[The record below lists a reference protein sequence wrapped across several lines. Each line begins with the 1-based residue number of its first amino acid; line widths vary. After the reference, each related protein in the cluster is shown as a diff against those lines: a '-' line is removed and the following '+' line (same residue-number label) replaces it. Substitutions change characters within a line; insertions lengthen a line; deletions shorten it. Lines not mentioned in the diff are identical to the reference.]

1 MIEAFTTDLVLII
14 VTATVLSILARKTGQ
29 PTIVAYILTG
39 IVLGPVL
46 IGVAEDLG
54 LTPLIAQLGLDIIPH
69 PFGAVTESELTH
81 LMSELGLGFLL
92 FLLGIEMNLKDIEEL
107 LRPITNIAIWQTVLQ
122 TSLAFIIP
130 LVLGFTMMETVV
142 IALCTVFGATPVIV
156 KLLNDKGEINS
167 LPGKIDVGVLIL
179 QDIYLVIILALF
191 SADSLTNPSEIGFQ
205 LVKIFSLIALI
216 GGLSYL
222 LAQNLL
228 PRLFKKIG
236 NDRHAFFIH
245 GLAWAFIFI
254 TISVNLG
261 LDIEVGAFLAGLGL
275 GQMPYRNEL
284 KERIRPL
291 TDFFI
296 VIFFSSIALTLEPS
310 NLYAYWFQALIASI
324 VLMVG
329 NFMIMFYLINRLG
342 FDSMTSFLGS
352 INMTQVSEFSLVV
365 GGLAVTQGYIG
376 NDILGY
382 LSLMALLTM
391 TSSSYLI
398 NYNKQIFAKVE
409 HLLER
414 FDNNHEWSSKEME
427 DHVVILGYDNLARN
441 TVAELEEHGEEIM
454 IVDRNPENV
463 EELSNSKYEYIFGD
477 ASHGEIRKD
486 AGLDR
491 AKIIISFVPDLSL
504 NKQLLRSTEEECVR
518 VVKARNFE
526 EAGELYDL
534 GADYVIIKNMLSGDR
549 LGDQLKAYF
558 EDKELFL
565 EEVQEEQEKIRWRD
579 EKWR

>member
-1 MIEAFTTDLVLII
+1 MIEAFTTDLVLMI